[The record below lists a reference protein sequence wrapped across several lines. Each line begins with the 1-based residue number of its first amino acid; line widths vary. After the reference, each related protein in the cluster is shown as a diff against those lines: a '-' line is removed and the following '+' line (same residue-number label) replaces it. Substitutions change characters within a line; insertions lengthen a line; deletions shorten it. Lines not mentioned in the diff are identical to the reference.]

1 MPLVNFRPHI
11 QGRIGTE
18 FQSGFYA
25 HAHHLTFTLDYRY
38 NGILRSV
45 RVDCRVNEHDRA
57 ETEDGAYR

>member
-1 MPLVNFRPHI
+1 VYFRSHI

-25 HAHHLTFTLDYRY
+25 HAHHLTFTLDSRHDW
-38 NGILRSV
+38 ILCSV
-45 RVDCRVNEHDRA
+45 RVDCRVNEYDRA